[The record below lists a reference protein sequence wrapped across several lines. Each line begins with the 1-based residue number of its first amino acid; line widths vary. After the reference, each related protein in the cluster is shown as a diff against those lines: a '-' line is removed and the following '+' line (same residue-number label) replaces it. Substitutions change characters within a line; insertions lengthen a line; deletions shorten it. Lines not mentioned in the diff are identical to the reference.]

1 MRFKLLLKRI
11 ATLYR
16 TFIYGHG
23 PPCARLSDRYE
34 YPYFM
39 RPTGTDWFLHNL
51 INGSFQN
58 ALFYVYLKP
67 VHISQRRRYS
77 VRTL

>member
-1 MRFKLLLKRI
+1 MRGVNEI
-11 ATLYR
+11 QIIPSYTIQDVDIR
-16 TFIYGHG
+16 TWTPMYQVI
-23 PPCARLSDRYE
+23 RS
-34 YPYFM
+34 
-39 RPTGTDWFLHNL
+39 DWFLRNL